1 MPQTLAPEN
10 RAVSSAQQCSTS
22 PAIQVQIT
30 LDWRR
35 SAASGISPQGQ
46 PSVIK
51 PRKKE
56 NNPFTAHSLKRS
68 TEQREHWLPWKDCTA
83 FLCTSSERSAEMIPC
98 SIIIQICLPS
108 AFTQC
113 GTPSSHESS
122 VLPGEKYS
130 DGVWVCYIKQILS
143 EQAVNVFLMHWQG
156 GDTMR
161 CLSLSSWKFRIL
173 IYRFYNL

>member
-68 TEQREHWLPWKDCTA
+68 TEHREHWLPWKDCTA

-130 DGVWVCYIKQILS
+130 DKCMSVLY
-143 EQAVNVFLMHWQG
+143 QADSLWASCKCVFNALTGRWHHEV
-156 GDTMR
+156 
-161 CLSLSSWKFRIL
+161 SLLKLLKVQDF
-173 IYRFYNL
+173 NL